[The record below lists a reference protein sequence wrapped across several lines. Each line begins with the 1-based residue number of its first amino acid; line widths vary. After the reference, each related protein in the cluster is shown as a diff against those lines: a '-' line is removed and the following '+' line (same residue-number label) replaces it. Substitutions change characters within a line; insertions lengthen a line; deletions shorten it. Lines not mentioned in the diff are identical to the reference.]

1 MDEQRLRSVDAI
13 LKWTQ
18 AERESQ
24 LRHFDSLDTKSGLI
38 LGFSGVL
45 VGLARTG
52 GVIVEI
58 GRYAAVLS
66 SLVALLA
73 FWPRGP
79 VGLGL
84 D

>member
-24 LRHFDSLDTKSGLI
+24 LRHFDSLDTKAGLI

-45 VGLARTG
+45 AGLARTEG
-52 GVIVEI
+52 LIVEI

>member
-13 LKWTQ
+13 LKWAQ

-24 LRHFDSLDTKSGLI
+24 LRHFDSLDTKAGLI
-38 LGFSGVL
+38 PGFSGVL
-45 VGLARTG
+45 AGLARTEG
-52 GVIVEI
+52 LIVEI
-58 GRYAAVLS
+58 SRYAAVLS

>member
-1 MDEQRLRSVDAI
+1 MDERVPRSVDSI
-13 LKWTQ
+13 LQWTL
-18 AERESQ
+18 AEREGQ
-24 LRHFDSLDTKSGLI
+24 LRHFDSPDTKAGLI

-45 VGLARTG
+45 AGLARTEG
-52 GVIVEI
+52 LIVEI
-58 GRYAAVLS
+58 GRYSAVLS

-73 FWPRGP
+73 FWPRRP